1 MTFTPLTSTTES
13 DLKSMSAKNKLNS
26 VESAEKQEAA
36 SPITPDQPLVID
48 LPDGQ
53 KLVVGN
59 MVAGSVIEVATWR
72 GTGRPDSRTS
82 RLMLGMSPGSIS
94 PTVVKTEEGPAG
106 PQAPKDRLAALLNS
120 LRSFPKNLFIKNQNS
135 SAKPVA
141 QKSEDVPSGSL
152 SLKSDEPK
160 SKRAHFLDFLIRSS
174 HEQAKETQSK
184 QERVQ
189 EQVEIDQWLESIR
202 AKSAAS
208 SKSASPAKK
217 KSAAGTKSKKAT
229 SSSRTAKGK

>member
-1 MTFTPLTSTTES
+1 
-13 DLKSMSAKNKLNS
+13 MSAKNKLNS

-82 RLMLGMSPGSIS
+82 RLMLGMSPGSIT
-94 PTVVKTEEGPAG
+94 PTVVKAEEGPAA
-106 PQAPKDRLAALLNS
+106 PQTPKDRFAALLNS

-135 SAKPVA
+135 AAKPVA
-141 QKSEDVPSGSL
+141 QKPEDVPSVSL
-152 SLKSDEPK
+152 SLKSAEPK
-160 SKRAHFLDFLIRSS
+160 SKKAHFLDFLIRSS

-184 QERVQ
+184 QDRVQ

-208 SKSASPAKK
+208 SRSAVPAKK
-217 KSAAGTKSKKAT
+217 KATTATKSKKAT